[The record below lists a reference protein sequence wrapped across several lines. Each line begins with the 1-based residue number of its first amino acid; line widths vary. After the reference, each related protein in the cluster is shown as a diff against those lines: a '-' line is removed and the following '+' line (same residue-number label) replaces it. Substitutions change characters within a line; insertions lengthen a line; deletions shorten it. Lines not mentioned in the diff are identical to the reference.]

1 MAARYPAELRAALAQ
16 VAPGRPVRDGIDRIL
31 QAGMGGLVVVGDGPS
46 VLNICSGGFLLD
58 AAFSPQ
64 RLSELAKMDGALI
77 LAADGSRIARANV
90 HLVPDSSVHTS
101 ETGTRH
107 RTAER
112 VARSLN
118 VPVVAVS
125 HLMNTITVYVGDHK
139 HEIEPVPRLVNRA
152 NQAISTLE
160 RYRNRLDTDA
170 AALSTLEIEDL
181 VTIRDV
187 INVVQVLE
195 GVERIAEELERYIV
209 ELGEEGRLVRLQ
221 LVELVGGV
229 QHDRRH
235 IVRDYRGDDK
245 TVPLDQVLD
254 DLSSLTTEDLID
266 PSEVAHAMRLPTT
279 AVDASIAPRGYRM
292 LAKIPRLP
300 DQVIQNI
307 ISRFGN
313 LQKIMRATIEDL
325 DDVEGVGATRATSIK
340 EGLSRL
346 AESAILDRY

>member
-16 VAPGRPVRDGIDRIL
+16 VSPGRPVRDGIDRIL
-31 QAGMGGLVVVGDGPS
+31 QAGMGGLVVIGDGPA

-125 HLMNTITVYVGDHK
+125 HRMNTITVYVGDHK
-139 HEIEPVPRLVNRA
+139 HEIEPVPRLVNRV
-152 NQAISTLE
+152 
-160 RYRNRLDTDA
+160 DTDA

-254 DLSSLTTEDLID
+254 ELSALTTEDLID
-266 PSEVAHAMRLPTT
+266 PSEVARAMRLPTA
-279 AVDASIAPRGYRM
+279 AVDAGIALRGYRM

-313 LQKIMRATIEDL
+313 LQKIMRATSDDL
-325 DDVEGVGATRATSIK
+325 DDLEGVGAQRAKPIK

-346 AESAILDRY
+346 AETAILDRY

>member
-1 MAARYPAELRAALAQ
+1 
-16 VAPGRPVRDGIDRIL
+16 
-31 QAGMGGLVVVGDGPS
+31 MGGLVVVGDGPS